1 MPVLRI
7 AQQRGDAP
15 HRYRIEIT
23 ATDIPNFASPQFSSD
38 ITFELAQQDGERIRW
53 YLEDYLQFD
62 EDPAPQIAGDVEA
75 FMAACG
81 DGLFRSLFEGT
92 RQGAQLWTMI
102 EPQLNATRAEI
113 TTGIPEATAIPWE
126 LIRNPHTGTFLA
138 LSVASFVRTQ
148 REAQILHGGHG

>member
-38 ITFELAQQDGERIRW
+38 ITLSSRSRMASAFAGISRTTSNSTN
-53 YLEDYLQFD
+53 
-62 EDPAPQIAGDVEA
+62 APQIAGDVEA

-102 EPQLNATRAEI
+102 EPHLNATRAEI